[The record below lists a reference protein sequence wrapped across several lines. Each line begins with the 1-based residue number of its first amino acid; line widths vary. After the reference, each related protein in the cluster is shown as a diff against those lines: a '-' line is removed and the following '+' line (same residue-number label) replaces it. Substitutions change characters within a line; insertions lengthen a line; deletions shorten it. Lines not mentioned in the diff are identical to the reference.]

1 MESNP
6 WEAAFNNK
14 LESMRKVLEVIKLHK
29 SFGSFRAVDDLSFTV
44 YQGDIYGFLGPNGSG
59 KSTSIRMVLGLMKAD
74 AGEVRLFGERLNENR
89 SKLLHRIGAL
99 IERPDFYNYLTA
111 FENLR
116 LLQSYMGQK
125 LDASDIMAKLDMVGL
140 ADRAHSKVRT
150 YSQGMKQR
158 LGIAQ
163 ALLHDPDL
171 IILDEP
177 VNGLDPQGI
186 KDMRNLILTLNA
198 EQGKTFIVSSH
209 ILREMELI
217 ANRMVV
223 ISKGKALVEGNVREL
238 IRAGKQV
245 VTIVADPSEAALVL
259 LQQAYPDNSFQ
270 INKLSEIETILQPS
284 EIAVVNRLLIEAG
297 ISVHQ
302 LNVRNSLEDYFLQLT

>member
-1 MESNP
+1 
-6 WEAAFNNK
+6 
-14 LESMRKVLEVIKLHK
+14 MRKVLEVIKLHK

-74 AGEVRLFGERLNENR
+74 AGEVRLFGELLNENR

-223 ISKGKALVEGNVREL
+223 ISKGKALVEGNVKEL

-270 INKLSEIETILQPS
+270 INKLSEIETVLQPS
-284 EIAVVNRLLIEAG
+284 EIAVVNRLLVEAG